1 VADKLLRTADGAFPS
16 ARTWHIAKYG
26 AGAWCVSGAFYGT
39 SDDAVLPLVERM
51 KAHLGQSGKARDV
64 SHEEASANPVL
75 QIQIDTFSGRPTRAE
90 LGLVIWRPGGG
101 ICWVLPSLPMIGTIA
116 NRHQA
121 RDRSSS

>member
-64 SHEEASANPVL
+64 SHEEARANPVL
-75 QIQIDTFSGRPTRAE
+75 QIHIDTFSGRPTRAE
-90 LGLVIWRPGGG
+90 LGLLIWASRRRD
-101 ICWVLPSLPMIGTIA
+101 LLGTTVTA
-116 NRHQA
+116 DDRHDCQSA
-121 RDRSSS
+121 SG